1 MNEFSWEK
9 WLSETGY
16 FGNHNHTEYS
26 NLRLKDCNMK
36 VGALIEQ
43 AQKLGLK
50 GISITDHECISG
62 HIDAIIKSKE
72 LQDKGID
79 FKVALG
85 NEIYLVNSLS
95 EVRDNYQP
103 GITKFPHFVLTAK
116 NKEGHLALR
125 KLSSV
130 AWGNLFRT
138 GKMERVCVET
148 STLASIMAEHKGTV
162 IASSACLGGYIGI
175 KFLQYYN
182 TNDATTL
189 DDIEQFLNGCKIVF
203 GEDFYLELQ
212 PSFSEEQIVYN
223 KFLISLSSKH
233 NIKLIYTTDSH
244 YLSKDHREVH
254 KAFLL
259 SKEGERELD
268 DFYASTYVMS
278 TKEVWEYFKDYISK
292 ELFIEM
298 TNNSLEILDKIDF
311 FDLYHEVVVPQ
322 VTIPPFSQ
330 DHCLSSKNY
339 EYIQNFATSEH
350 LIDRYFLFE
359 IAQGL
364 KLKHQELN
372 EQNLSRIDLELKEI
386 WLISKKLNQ
395 QLSSYYVLTKD
406 VVDLMW
412 ELSLV
417 GVARG
422 SVTGYYIT
430 YLTGIIQMN
439 PLKYGLHH
447 WRHLTSTRP
456 ELPDIDIDSEADKRQ
471 QIFTALKEK
480 YGYHKVLNIATFKT
494 EKAKSAILTAGRGLG
509 YNDDEMQ
516 ALADMVPVARGAQWT
531 LNECLNGDGEEKE
544 PNKQFKDI
552 IESYPN
558 LLETALG
565 IEGLVVGRSIHAS
578 GLYIFSNHYIEQN
591 ALMKAP
597 NGNDITCWNMTNSD
611 YAGALKIDCLTIEAL
626 DRIRA
631 CIELLLSE
639 GKIQWKGSLR
649 ETYNFYLHPDN
660 LRFNDD
666 EMWDMLY
673 RGDVINAFQDE
684 TLVGQQALKKINPR
698 SFIEIVNGNSLM
710 RLSSDGEQPLD
721 RYVRFKQDLSQWYK
735 EMRDDYKLNED
746 EIQVLE
752 KYLKPIYGVA
762 DTQEVVMELSMEPGI
777 ADFDLTEANKLRKG
791 IAKKKK
797 SVIEEVK
804 KLFFEKG
811 LSKGNRLE
819 ILNYVW
825 ERQIV
830 PQLGYSFSSN
840 HTHPY
845 SMILMQEM
853 NLAYIYGHMY
863 WKCACLS
870 INAGAI
876 GEGKNVDYGK
886 IAKAVS
892 EMQNIVDKPNIN
904 HSNSEFTILNDKIL
918 FGLRGIS
925 KVGDG
930 VINDIIQNRP
940 YLDFD
945 DYLERVGKHIKVESN
960 VNLIKSGA
968 FDDFGDRVEL
978 MKKYIQ
984 YSSKAINKLTS
995 AHIPLLIELE
1005 LIDTNELKRELEYIN
1020 IYKNICSKG
1029 NVAIQGKSD
1038 STTWYKIDNA
1048 ILDKF
1053 EEYYCIQGLKIDK
1066 DYILDDSGQYYIVR
1080 KSRMKKVLDANIVK
1094 LTETLKDHNI
1104 LQVLNR
1110 ISCYEMWEKY
1120 CVGTIS
1126 HWEMDSMSFY
1136 KTEHELSNVDVTR
1149 YKIEDFYNLPEDP
1162 VVFETI
1168 NFKGREFNRYK
1179 LSLIMGTV
1187 LSRNKD
1193 KHLVTILTPTGVVNC
1208 KFYEGAFRYYD
1219 KTISTIGDNGKKTRI
1234 ESSWFKKGTLLL
1246 MYGVRMGDQFK
1257 PKKYSNSTYQHTVMK
1272 INNIT
1277 ADGKLIIQEER
1288 KTV

>member
-182 TNDATTL
+182 TNDATAL

-395 QLSSYYVLTKD
+395 QQSSYYVLTKD
-406 VVDLMW
+406 VVDLMG

-430 YLTGIIQMN
+430 YLTGFIQLN
-439 PLKYGLHH
+439 P
-447 WRHLTSTRP
+447 
-456 ELPDIDIDSEADKRQ
+456 
-471 QIFTALKEK
+471 
-480 YGYHKVLNIATFKT
+480 
-494 EKAKSAILTAGRGLG
+494 
-509 YNDDEMQ
+509 
-516 ALADMVPVARGAQWT
+516 
-531 LNECLNGDGEEKE
+531 
-544 PNKQFKDI
+544 
-552 IESYPN
+552 
-558 LLETALG
+558 
-565 IEGLVVGRSIHAS
+565 
-578 GLYIFSNHYIEQN
+578 
-591 ALMKAP
+591 
-597 NGNDITCWNMTNSD
+597 
-611 YAGALKIDCLTIEAL
+611 
-626 DRIRA
+626 
-631 CIELLLSE
+631 
-639 GKIQWKGSLR
+639 
-649 ETYNFYLHPDN
+649 
-660 LRFNDD
+660 
-666 EMWDMLY
+666 
-673 RGDVINAFQDE
+673 
-684 TLVGQQALKKINPR
+684 
-698 SFIEIVNGNSLM
+698 
-710 RLSSDGEQPLD
+710 
-721 RYVRFKQDLSQWYK
+721 
-735 EMRDDYKLNED
+735 
-746 EIQVLE
+746 
-752 KYLKPIYGVA
+752 
-762 DTQEVVMELSMEPGI
+762 
-777 ADFDLTEANKLRKG
+777 
-791 IAKKKK
+791 
-797 SVIEEVK
+797 
-804 KLFFEKG
+804 
-811 LSKGNRLE
+811 
-819 ILNYVW
+819 
-825 ERQIV
+825 
-830 PQLGYSFSSN
+830 
-840 HTHPY
+840 
-845 SMILMQEM
+845 
-853 NLAYIYGHMY
+853 
-863 WKCACLS
+863 
-870 INAGAI
+870 
-876 GEGKNVDYGK
+876 
-886 IAKAVS
+886 
-892 EMQNIVDKPNIN
+892 
-904 HSNSEFTILNDKIL
+904 
-918 FGLRGIS
+918 
-925 KVGDG
+925 
-930 VINDIIQNRP
+930 
-940 YLDFD
+940 
-945 DYLERVGKHIKVESN
+945 
-960 VNLIKSGA
+960 
-968 FDDFGDRVEL
+968 
-978 MKKYIQ
+978 
-984 YSSKAINKLTS
+984 
-995 AHIPLLIELE
+995 
-1005 LIDTNELKRELEYIN
+1005 
-1020 IYKNICSKG
+1020 
-1029 NVAIQGKSD
+1029 
-1038 STTWYKIDNA
+1038 
-1048 ILDKF
+1048 
-1053 EEYYCIQGLKIDK
+1053 
-1066 DYILDDSGQYYIVR
+1066 
-1080 KSRMKKVLDANIVK
+1080 
-1094 LTETLKDHNI
+1094 
-1104 LQVLNR
+1104 
-1110 ISCYEMWEKY
+1110 
-1120 CVGTIS
+1120 
-1126 HWEMDSMSFY
+1126 
-1136 KTEHELSNVDVTR
+1136 
-1149 YKIEDFYNLPEDP
+1149 
-1162 VVFETI
+1162 
-1168 NFKGREFNRYK
+1168 
-1179 LSLIMGTV
+1179 
-1187 LSRNKD
+1187 
-1193 KHLVTILTPTGVVNC
+1193 
-1208 KFYEGAFRYYD
+1208 
-1219 KTISTIGDNGKKTRI
+1219 
-1234 ESSWFKKGTLLL
+1234 
-1246 MYGVRMGDQFK
+1246 
-1257 PKKYSNSTYQHTVMK
+1257 
-1272 INNIT
+1272 
-1277 ADGKLIIQEER
+1277 
-1288 KTV
+1288 